1 MEVKEPAP
9 KYITKQMMTVEEYLA
24 WEPLQPGKYE
34 YDSGDV
40 VAMSGASLPHN
51 YIQANLFGEI
61 YAYLKD
67 KPCDVFASDL
77 RVQVKA
83 EETYYYPDITIVCD
97 EPVLTGDKIDIINNP
112 TVIIEILSPTTEHR
126 DRNKKKFFYMQMS
139 TLKEYILIDSVS
151 FAADIL
157 RRTEDN
163 KWQNEI
169 LIEKESLL
177 QINSIGFAVPLTSVY
192 KKVILTT

>member
-1 MEVKEPAP
+1 MEIKEPAV

-24 WEPLQPGKYE
+24 WEPLQQEKYE
-34 YDSGDV
+34 YDNGEV

-51 YIQANLFGEI
+51 YIHSNLIIAIGKHLEG
-61 YAYLKD
+61 

-77 RVQVKA
+77 RVQAKA
-83 EETYYYPDITIVCD
+83 EETYYYPGITIVCD
-97 EPVLTGDKIDIINNP
+97 EPELTGEKVDIISNP
-112 TVIIEILSPTTEHR
+112 TVIIEILSPSTEQR
-126 DRNKKKFFYMQMS
+126 DRNKKKFFYMQMP
-139 TLKEYILIDSVS
+139 TLKEYIMIDSVS

-157 RRTEDN
+157 RKTEDN

-177 QINSIGFAVPLTSVY
+177 QINSIGFTIPLISVY
-192 KKVILTT
+192 RKVIL

>member
-1 MEVKEPAP
+1 MEVNEPAP

-24 WEPLQPGKYE
+24 WEPLQQEKYE
-34 YDSGDV
+34 YDSGGV

-61 YAYLKD
+61 YAYLKG

-77 RVQVKA
+77 RVQAKA
-83 EETYYYPDITIVCD
+83 EGTYYYPDITIVCD
-97 EPVLTGDKIDIINNP
+97 EPELTGDKIDIINNP
-112 TVIIEILSPTTEHR
+112 TVIIEILSPSTEQR
-126 DRNKKKFFYMQMS
+126 DRNKKKFFYMQMP
-139 TLKEYILIDSVS
+139 TLKEYIMIDSVN

-157 RRTEDN
+157 RKTEDN

-177 QINSIGFAVPLTSVY
+177 QINSIGFIIPLTSVY
-192 KKVILTT
+192 RKVIL